1 MKAKRTKLIL
11 KINIDLM
18 KEYNNENILD
28 NNSKNK
34 KKKKIKEKK
43 INEKKY

>member
-1 MKAKRTKLIL
+1 
-11 KINIDLM
+11 M

-34 KKKKIKEKK
+34 KKKKIKKKK
-43 INEKKY
+43 INKELY

>member
-34 KKKKIKEKK
+34 KKKKKK
-43 INEKKY
+43 RKKNK

>member
-1 MKAKRTKLIL
+1 
-11 KINIDLM
+11 M

-34 KKKKIKEKK
+34 KKKKINEDR
-43 INEKKY
+43 INEELY